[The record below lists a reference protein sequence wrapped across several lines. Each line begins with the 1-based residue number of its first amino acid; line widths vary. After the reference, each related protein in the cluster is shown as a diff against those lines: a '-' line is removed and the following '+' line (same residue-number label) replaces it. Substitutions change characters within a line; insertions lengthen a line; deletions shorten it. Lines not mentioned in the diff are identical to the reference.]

1 MIAVADIGGHTLT
14 VGTADNGAVTAKI
27 TTATPKGRTPQAVCA
42 RIRELLA
49 EADCPAGS
57 PLALGVPGFVIDGT
71 HVGACPNLNG
81 WEGMTADDLS
91 QMCGWPVTL
100 ANDCDLFAL
109 GEMNCG
115 AARELDDFVFITLGT
130 GVGGSVVIGR
140 RLVRGVHGRTGEIGH
155 FPLLDDRGCGCGGRS
170 HLESFFSANVFEH
183 AGEKYGYGGDMRVL
197 WEQRENRWLAR
208 PFAEGLRALS
218 CVLVSLTCLLD
229 PQAIVIGG
237 GLSNL
242 EGLFDDLRDYMF
254 PLLPPSYRSG
264 PELRKAQLGVDAPL
278 LGGELLIQNAD

>member
-1 MIAVADIGGHTLT
+1 
-14 VGTADNGAVTAKI
+14 
-27 TTATPKGRTPQAVCA
+27 
-42 RIRELLA
+42 
-49 EADCPAGS
+49 
-57 PLALGVPGFVIDGT
+57 
-71 HVGACPNLNG
+71 
-81 WEGMTADDLS
+81 
-91 QMCGWPVTL
+91 
-100 ANDCDLFAL
+100 
-109 GEMNCG
+109 
-115 AARELDDFVFITLGT
+115 
-130 GVGGSVVIGR
+130 
-140 RLVRGVHGRTGEIGH
+140 

-170 HLESFFSANVFEH
+170 HLESFFSANVFER

-254 PLLPPSYRSG
+254 PLLPPSYRPG

-278 LGGELLIQNAD
+278 LGGELLIKNSD

>member
-1 MIAVADIGGHTLT
+1 
-14 VGTADNGAVTAKI
+14 
-27 TTATPKGRTPQAVCA
+27 
-42 RIRELLA
+42 
-49 EADCPAGS
+49 
-57 PLALGVPGFVIDGT
+57 
-71 HVGACPNLNG
+71 
-81 WEGMTADDLS
+81 
-91 QMCGWPVTL
+91 
-100 ANDCDLFAL
+100 
-109 GEMNCG
+109 
-115 AARELDDFVFITLGT
+115 VFITLGT
-130 GVGGSVVIGR
+130 GVGGSIVIGR

-170 HLESFFSANVFEH
+170 HLESFFSANVFER
-183 AGEKYGYGGDMRVL
+183 AGEKYGYGSDMRVL

-218 CVLVSLTCLLD
+218 CVFVSLTCLLD

-254 PLLPPSYRSG
+254 PLLPPSYRPG

-278 LGGELLIQNAD
+278 LGGELLIKNSD